1 MTNIK
6 PQPYD
11 KLLRKALEL
20 LTEASTIR
28 PEKTGD
34 MRDLEKIW
42 DLESQATMLMDSY
55 DMMRKQLK
63 LQMAIVV
70 KPEPWCCIC
79 ERYVLETDKQVHS
92 NGLVVHRTCYS
103 RVEKFFRSSKA
114 RPCEIALGADLVDGP
129 VFCGKP
135 AVHLVDCGA
144 GCMHWTCDEH
154 VQAQK

>member
-42 DLESQATMLMDSY
+42 DLELQATMLMESY
-55 DMMRKQLK
+55 D
-63 LQMAIVV
+63 IVM
-70 KPEPWCCIC
+70 
-79 ERYVLETDKQVHS
+79 
-92 NGLVVHRTCYS
+92 
-103 RVEKFFRSSKA
+103 
-114 RPCEIALGADLVDGP
+114 GAS
-129 VFCGKP
+129 
-135 AVHLVDCGA
+135 
-144 GCMHWTCDEH
+144 
-154 VQAQK
+154 